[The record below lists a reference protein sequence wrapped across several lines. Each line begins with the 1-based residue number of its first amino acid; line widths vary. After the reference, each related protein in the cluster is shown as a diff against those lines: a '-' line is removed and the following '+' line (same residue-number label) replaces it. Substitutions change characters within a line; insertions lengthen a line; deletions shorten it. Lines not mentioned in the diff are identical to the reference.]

1 LKRQREW
8 VEAGKEEVEVVD
20 NNKKKTGLAKGEKLA
35 GLAIWLEGF
44 LAIAKAVIGFASG
57 SLVLISDAVHSA
69 SDLLSII
76 TSWLGLKIAQ
86 KKATKRFSYGY
97 YKAENIG
104 TLIISGLIIYGFWEM
119 FTQGFSSLT
128 CPSQVSIPLLA
139 MGVSLVDA
147 LFLFF
152 FGNYE
157 VKVGEEIG
165 AQSLIAMGKENRT
178 HIFSSSA
185 VLIGTL
191 AAFYQIP
198 YLEGIIT
205 MGISLLILE
214 IGLSS
219 GKEAV
224 LSLMDVSPGKE
235 VEEKVAQAIKESP
248 GVEEFWDLKLR
259 KSGPY
264 VFGQVKVGVRK
275 FIDVN
280 RAHEIADKIEKRVKR
295 AVSNI
300 DSLAVHIEPFK
311 SDFSHL
317 AIPVKDKRDLES
329 ALDNRFGRAEYFLF
343 VNLKKDQIMGF
354 YFIENKFK
362 DKKIRA
368 GLASAKL
375 IADQKSQILLANQV
389 GEISFHILRDNL
401 VDIYQA
407 KKAKTAK
414 EAINLFLK
422 GEASQLLEPTE
433 EKN

>member
-1 LKRQREW
+1 
-8 VEAGKEEVEVVD
+8 VVD
-20 NNKKKTGLAKGEKLA
+20 NNKKAGLAKGERLA
-35 GLAIWLEGF
+35 GLAIWLEGA
-44 LAIAKAVIGFASG
+44 LALAKAVVGLASG
-57 SLVLISDAVHSA
+57 SLVLITDAIHSA
-69 SDLLSII
+69 SDLLAII
-76 TSWLGLKIAQ
+76 TSWLGLRIAQ

-97 YKAENIG
+97 YKAESIG

-119 FTQGFSSLT
+119 FSQGVSALAS
-128 CPSQVSIPLLA
+128 PSRVSIPLLA
-139 MGVSLVDA
+139 VGISLVDA

-157 VKVGEEIG
+157 VRVGEEIG

-191 AAFYQIP
+191 AAYYQIP

-224 LSLMDVSPGKE
+224 LSLMDVSPGEKTE
-235 VEEKVAQAIKESP
+235 KKVAKAIESAP

-275 FIDVN
+275 FIDVT
-280 RAHEIADKIEKRVKR
+280 RAHKVADKIEREVKK
-295 AVSNI
+295 AAPNV
-300 DSLAVHIEPFK
+300 DSLAVHIEPFR
-311 SDFSHL
+311 SDFCHL
-317 AIPVKDKRDLES
+317 AIPVKNKKDLES
-329 ALDNRFGRAEYFLF
+329 ALDNRFGRASYFLF
-343 VNLKKDQIMGF
+343 VNLEKDEVKGF
-354 YFIENKFK
+354 YFIDNKFK

-368 GLASAKL
+368 GLSAAKL
-375 IADQKSQILLANQV
+375 IIQQKSEVLITNQV
-389 GEISFHILRDNL
+389 GEISFHALHDNL
-401 VDIYQA
+401 IDIYQA
-407 KKAKTAK
+407 GQVKIAE
-414 EAINLFLK
+414 EAIGLFLADK
-422 GEASQLLEPTE
+422 LNQLSKPTR
-433 EKN
+433 EKS

>member
-1 LKRQREW
+1 M
-8 VEAGKEEVEVVD
+8 VD

-44 LAIAKAVIGFASG
+44 LAVAKTAIGLASG
-57 SLVLISDAVHSA
+57 SLVLITDAIHSV

-76 TSWLGLKIAQ
+76 TSWLGLRIAQ

-128 CPSQVSIPLLA
+128 CPSQVSLPLLA

-157 VKVGEEIG
+157 VKVGKEIG
-165 AQSLIAMGKENRT
+165 AGSLIAMGKENRT

-224 LSLMDVSPGKE
+224 LSLMDVSPGE
-235 VEEKVAQAIKESP
+235 ETEEKVAQAIGESP

-259 KSGPY
+259 RSGPY
-264 VFGQVKVGVRK
+264 IFGEVKVGVRK
-275 FIDVN
+275 FLGVA
-280 RAHEIADKIEKRVKR
+280 RAHEVAQKLEER
-295 AVSNI
+295 ARKAVTNI
-300 DSLAVHIEPFK
+300 DSLVVHIEPFK

-317 AIPVKDKRDLES
+317 VIPVKDKKDLDS
-329 ALDNRFGRAEYFLF
+329 TFDNRFGRAEYFLF
-343 VNLKKDQIMGF
+343 VNLKKDQVKGF
-354 YFIENKFK
+354 YFIKNNFRNKEV
-362 DKKIRA
+362 RA
-368 GLASAKL
+368 GLAAAKL
-375 IADQKSQILLANQV
+375 IADQKSQILIVNQV

-401 VDIYQA
+401 VDIYQV

-414 EAINLFLK
+414 EAINFFLK
-422 GEASQLLEPTE
+422 GEADQLLEPTE
-433 EKN
+433 EKH

>member
-1 LKRQREW
+1 M
-8 VEAGKEEVEVVD
+8 VN

-44 LAIAKAVIGFASG
+44 LAIAKAIIGLASG
-57 SLVLISDAVHSA
+57 SLVLITDAIHSA

-76 TSWLGLKIAQ
+76 TSWLGLRIAQ

-104 TLIISGLIIYGFWEM
+104 TLIISALIIYGFWEM
-119 FTQGFSSLT
+119 FTQGLSSLT
-128 CPSQVSIPLLA
+128 HPSQVSILLLA

-157 VKVGEEIG
+157 VRVGEEIG

-191 AAFYQIP
+191 AAYYQIP

-235 VEEKVAQAIKESP
+235 VEEKIAQAIKESP

-280 RAHEIADKIEKRVKR
+280 RAHEIADKIEKRVKK

-300 DSLAVHIEPFK
+300 DSLAVHIEPFR
-311 SDFSHL
+311 SDFRHL
-317 AIPVKDKRDLES
+317 VIPVKDKKDLAS
-329 ALDNRFGRAEYFLF
+329 SLDSRFGRAEYFLF
-343 VNLKKDQIMGF
+343 VNLKKDQVKGF
-354 YFIENKFK
+354 YFIDNKFK
-362 DKKIRA
+362 DKKVRA

-401 VDIYQA
+401 VDIYQI

-422 GEASQLLEPTE
+422 GEANQLLEPTQ